1 MRQTAA
7 LVLLVQSLSMLNYAV
22 SREALSLT
30 TIFDGYYHG
39 EAQVFEIRT
48 KDSPVSVSGFD
59 INLDSENDNERI
71 EIWAKPGRQVGRPID
86 DGSFQLIQ
94 AFEGVVG
101 QGKNNATSL
110 PSFSVPIYV
119 PPLTWYTFL
128 VSATSDK
135 YDLWYTRGSEVGRKY
150 AEDENLQIME
160 GWAIVS

>member
-1 MRQTAA
+1 MVA
-7 LVLLVQSLSMLNYAV
+7 LIWLVQSLSMLNYVV
-22 SREALSLT
+22 SGEASLT

-59 INLDSENDNERI
+59 INLDLENDDERI

-94 AFEGVVG
+94 SFEGVVG

-110 PSFSVPIYV
+110 PSFLVPIYV

-128 VSATSDK
+128 VSATRDK
-135 YDLWYTRGSEVGRKY
+135 YDLWYTRGTEVGRVY
-150 AEDENLQIME
+150 VEDENLQIME